1 MSACEIIGNTGAE
14 ERLTASTHKN
24 ESSSTS
30 DMKPL
35 ELRWI
40 DASLLMCL
48 WGLVLVCSII
58 SLGVAAPT
66 VFLLI
71 ATILIV
77 RNPSN
82 GLLILL
88 LIFYAPA
95 ITVGLPNIFTVTASL
110 ILVRTVLM
118 NPALLAGLL
127 LRPSRVLLWAGA
139 FVLFLTI
146 QTMFSDNIVLA
157 LTYYKKYLE
166 GIVLLGILSIS
177 IRSSD
182 DLRRVL
188 SWWAIVAGLTTLV
201 KAIHIYIGDDTVL
214 YRTMETVFANDA
226 FDLEHRIHIRHEGET
241 GRRFL
246 LPGEEPNYTSASLV
260 FPFAMA
266 LAFYRSSQG
275 GRKIFWTAIAGLTAV
290 ACVGTYSRSGFLAI
304 TLIGGLY
311 LLRGN
316 LAQAVVPLG
325 LLGGVFITAVTLI
338 PSLHKRIFGIG
349 GAVQDGATGRF
360 DLWKQA
366 IDIWLESPVFGSGMS
381 SFYDRYHGAVH
392 NSYLQV
398 LAETGLVGF
407 LLYLMVIVAAVRIGR
422 RLHSSVLQALG
433 SRDIELSTMMQA
445 GLIGFCFMIST
456 VTYQDVKLFWLACG
470 AFASLYL
477 VSAETP
483 KENEAIH
490 LETPPEKSPSQRNIG
505 CIP

>member
-1 MSACEIIGNTGAE
+1 MLFGATSQTNDILSEPDTERMDDSA
-14 ERLTASTHKN
+14 
-24 ESSSTS
+24 
-30 DMKPL
+30 L
-35 ELRWI
+35 EYT
-40 DASLLMCL
+40 DTVLLMCL

-58 SLGVAAPT
+58 SLDVAAP
-66 VFLLI
+66 VGFLLI
-71 ATILIV
+71 AAILIV

-82 GLLILL
+82 GLLVLI
-88 LIFYAPA
+88 LIFYTPA
-95 ITVGLPNIFTVTASL
+95 ITVGLSNIFTVTASL
-110 ILVRTVLM
+110 VLARTVLM

-127 LRPSRVLLWAGA
+127 LRPSHVLLWAGV
-139 FVLFLTI
+139 FVLFGTI
-146 QTMFSDNIVLA
+146 QTMFSGNIMLA
-157 LTYYKKYLE
+157 LPYYKKYLE
-166 GIVLLGILSIS
+166 GIVLLGILSVS
-177 IRSSD
+177 VRSPN

-201 KAIHIYIGDDTVL
+201 KTIHIYLGDGTVL

-226 FDLEHRIHIRHEGET
+226 FGLEHRIHIRHGGEI

-275 GRKIFWTAIAGLTAV
+275 CSKIFWTMIAGLIAI

-304 TLIGGLY
+304 VLIGGLY

-349 GAVQDGATGRF
+349 GAVQEGATGRF
-360 DLWKQA
+360 DLWEQA
-366 IDIWLESPVFGSGMS
+366 IDMWLESPVFGSGMS

-407 LLYLMVIVAAVRIGR
+407 LLYLMVIVTAVRIGR
-422 RLHSSVLQALG
+422 RLHSGVPQVFG
-433 SRDIELSTMMQA
+433 SREIELSAMMRA
-445 GLIGFCFMIST
+445 GLMGFCFMIST

-470 AFASLYL
+470 AFAALYL
-477 VSAETP
+477 ISAETP
-483 KENEAIH
+483 KENEA
-490 LETPPEKSPSQRNIG
+490 LPFDTPRGETTSQRHIG
-505 CIP
+505 CIS